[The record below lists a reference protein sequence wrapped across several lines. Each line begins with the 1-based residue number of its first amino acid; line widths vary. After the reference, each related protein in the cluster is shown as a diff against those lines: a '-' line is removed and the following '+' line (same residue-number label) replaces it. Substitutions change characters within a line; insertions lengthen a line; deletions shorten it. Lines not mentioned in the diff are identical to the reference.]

1 MLKMARTVGLQMQN
15 ESETEKK
22 DAPSRTP
29 TFVDF
34 NGNRK
39 QKDRVEIPDPRA
51 AALGVIL
58 SKKLYQGTLPSQHL
72 VL

>member
-39 QKDRVEIPDPRA
+39 QKDVLKSPTQGRRRWV
-51 AALGVIL
+51 
-58 SKKLYQGTLPSQHL
+58 LYCPKNFIKVRYLANT
-72 VL
+72 